1 MTTITAP
8 ITARKSTRR
17 ELAAGKLPRFDY
29 RTVAI
34 NDLKVNTGEDEKGR
48 RFVANVEV
56 EGEPVADSNRF
67 WTSLYA
73 RYGINGSIFKYFDH
87 AETFQRI
94 ANVEKSDRVRV
105 CIERGIDTDGES
117 MSTLMGATTP
127 QKPIVAFDDLMGLL
141 QSYGGQDITY
151 HNGLVE
157 SSHVPRI
164 GQNQFDISGDMFTN
178 RFLMS
183 TPVDGYGLP
192 NIYLSLLRLIC
203 MNGAIGYT
211 AAFKTGLQLGKGGD
225 DVGPALIRAL
235 DGFNNDEG
243 YAALRSRIEAATKSW
258 ASVNETQT
266 LYKLLARIH
275 NDKMLTPVDSAL
287 SQGSSLAAW
296 MRRPMEGAPMGESE
310 AHMGAPLFTCFHKM
324 TGDFSRLYGIA
335 NPDSLSAKRQ
345 RALPVKCTVYDAIN
359 YATEVATHYA
369 TPSGARM
376 LNAWVGTALGEE
388 YDMEGTKSK
397 FEDFAAFHIDRKL
410 STGTTGSAFDSN

>member
-1 MTTITAP
+1 MTIAAPSTAV
-8 ITARKSTRR
+8 RKNRR
-17 ELAAGKLPRFDY
+17 TLATGKLPRFDY

-34 NDLKVNTGEDEKGR
+34 NDLRVNTGVDEKGK

-56 EGEPVADSNRF
+56 EGEPIADSSRF

-73 RYGINGSIFKYFDH
+73 KYGINGSIFKYFDH

-94 ANVEKSDRVRV
+94 ASVEKSDRVRV
-105 CIERGIDTDGES
+105 CIERGEDEDGEA
-117 MSTLMGATTP
+117 MATLMGATAP
-127 QKPIVAFDDLMGLL
+127 QKPIVAFDDLMELL
-141 QSYGGQDITY
+141 GQYGGQDIAY

-157 SSHVPRI
+157 SNHVPRI
-164 GQNQFDISGDMFTN
+164 GQNQFDISGDVFSN

-183 TPVDGYGLP
+183 TPIDGYGLP
-192 NIYLSLLRLIC
+192 NIYLALLRMIC

-211 AAFKTGLQLGKGGD
+211 AAFKTGLQLGKGAD

-258 ASVNETQT
+258 ASVNETQQ

-275 NDKMLTPVDSAL
+275 ADKMLNPVDSAL
-287 SQGSSLAAW
+287 ANGSSLATW
-296 MRRPMEGAPMGESE
+296 MKRPMEGAPMGESE
-310 AHMGAPLFTCFHKM
+310 SHIGAPLFTCFHKM

-369 TPSGARM
+369 TPSGARL
-376 LNAWVGTALGEE
+376 LNAWVGGTLGEE
-388 YDMEGTKSK
+388 YDMEGTKDK
-397 FEDFAAFHIDRKL
+397 FTDFAAFHIERKL
-410 STGTTGSAFDSN
+410 STGTTGSAFEGN